1 MYDGPT
7 RRAPVLGQFC
17 GEHGPVNFFSSGE
30 HLYIEFITRT
40 GRMGLANDPY
50 DSSVDYKF
58 NRRGFNMSF
67 SFRQD
72 LVNMGQQ
79 VFVIDNFYI
88 SVSIALLTV
97 TVVLKILHRPHCM
110 ILLKTFYDEKF
121 REG

>member
-1 MYDGPT
+1 
-7 RRAPVLGQFC
+7 
-17 GEHGPVNFFSSGE
+17 
-30 HLYIEFITRT
+30 
-40 GRMGLANDPY
+40 
-50 DSSVDYKF
+50 
-58 NRRGFNMSF
+58 MSF

-97 TVVLKILHRPHCM
+97 TVVLKILHHPHFM
-110 ILLKTFYDEKF
+110 ILLKKFYDEKF